1 MSSSTVTYTSAPPS
15 LDYVPGLEHPPS
27 PDYVPGPEYPEYL
40 VPSDDEEKD
49 PEEDLEE
56 DPVEYHADGGD
67 DDDDEEEEEENKEEE
82 EHLAP
87 DDSTTLPVVDP
98 VPSVEDT
105 KAFETDESALT
116 PTHTSPTYV
125 EAPLVATE
133 ALIAAVAAAL
143 PSSPPPSLL
152 TSLSSPLPQIPLPS
166 LPFLS
171 PPLPLHAPS
180 LPLLLPAADLAAAR
194 QPGLDVTHAINYN
207 FVDIV
212 DATPGC
218 PMSREVGYGITDVWD
233 DIVGDIEGRAQTTL
247 EELSQ
252 RVTDLA
258 ATLARDTHEMYVRF
272 EEAQD
277 DRALQRARV
286 NTLFRDKRYHLH
298 TAMLLESE
306 ARQGTEDQRTREPE
320 PARDLE
326 PQDGPADVGSSCN
339 SQLSWP

>member
-1 MSSSTVTYTSAPPS
+1 MSKWVSNDELEVPEAALQSLGQAAPSP
-15 LDYVPGLEHPPS
+15 DYVPCPEHPLS
-27 PDYVPGPEYPEYL
+27 PDYVPGPEYL
-40 VPSDDEEKD
+40 VPSDDKIPIEDQPLHVDASPTALSPGYVAGSD
-49 PEEDLEE
+49 PEEDPELKMIQSRVAS
-56 DPVEYHADGGD
+56 P
-67 DDDDEEEEEENKEEE
+67 
-82 EHLAP
+82 
-87 DDSTTLPVVDP
+87 SP
-98 VPSVEDT
+98 VPPPRLHRARISIRPQT
-105 KAFETDESALT
+105 PMSA
-116 PTHTSPTYV
+116 
-125 EAPLVATE
+125 ATE

-143 PSSPPPSLL
+143 PSSPPPSPL

-171 PPLPLHAPS
+171 PPLPLPSPS
-180 LPLLLPAADLAAAR
+180 LPLLLPATDPRLISAAVAAR
-194 QPGLDVTHAINYN
+194 QHGLDVTHAIDYN

-212 DATPGC
+212 DATPGR
-218 PMSREVGYGITDVWD
+218 PMSRE
-233 DIVGDIEGRAQTTL
+233 TTL

-272 EEAQD
+272 EDAQD

-326 PQDGPADVGSSCN
+326 PQDGPADVGSSC
-339 SQLSWP
+339 